1 MWKFWL
7 IASGVFFIGEIF
19 TVGFLIFWFGI
30 GALLTMIASFFI
42 TNIFIQAVI
51 FVISS
56 TILLLLTKPI
66 INKFVSKKTV
76 ATNVYEVIG
85 KKGIVTQE
93 INSTHGKGQVK
104 VGNEIWTAVSSEILP
119 LNTEIEVEKI
129 EGVKLIVK
137 STSKEKQEA

>member
-7 IASGVFFIGEIF
+7 IASGIFFVGEIF
-19 TVGFLIFWFGI
+19 TAGFLIFWFGL

-42 TNIFIQAVI
+42 TNIFIQATI

-56 TILLLLTKPI
+56 TLLIFLTKPL

-93 INSTHGKGQVK
+93 INPITGKGQVK
-104 VGNEIWTAVSSEILP
+104 VGNEIWTAISDETLP
-119 LNTEIEVEKI
+119 LDTQIEVLKI
-129 EGVKLIVK
+129 EGVILNVK
-137 STSKEKQEA
+137 SSSEAKQKA

>member
-7 IASGVFFIGEIF
+7 IASGIFFVGEIF
-19 TVGFLIFWFGI
+19 TTGFLIFWFGL
-30 GALLTMIASFFI
+30 GALLTMIASLFI
-42 TNIFIQAVI
+42 TNIFIQATI

-56 TILLLLTKPI
+56 TLLIFLTKPL

-93 INSTHGKGQVK
+93 INPITGKGQVK
-104 VGNEIWTAVSSEILP
+104 VGNEIWTAISDETLP
-119 LNTEIEVEKI
+119 LDTHIEVLKV

-137 STSKEKQEA
+137 SSSEAKQKA